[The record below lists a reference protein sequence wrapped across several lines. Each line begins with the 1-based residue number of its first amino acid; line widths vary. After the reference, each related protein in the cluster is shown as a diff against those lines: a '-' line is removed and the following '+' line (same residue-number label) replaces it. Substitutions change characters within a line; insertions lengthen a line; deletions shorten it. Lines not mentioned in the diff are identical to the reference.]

1 MVTAFPAHPR
11 SGFCVYLSAERTLST
26 GRRSEPGNSLWSA
39 TPCGEIRLKAA
50 IPFYILS
57 MRNEFT
63 AVIERDNE
71 WFVAWSPEIPG
82 ANGQGRT
89 VEECRESLGAA
100 IQLILEDR
108 REDGLRDAPADA
120 LRETVTI
127 Q

>member
-1 MVTAFPAHPR
+1 MDAHPWSMGGETVLENLCR
-11 SGFCVYLSAERTLST
+11 SV
-26 GRRSEPGNSLWSA
+26 PSA
-39 TPCGEIRLKAA
+39 TLESQILFQPEKPLW
-50 IPFYILS
+50 FYTPP

-63 AVIERDNE
+63 AIIERDGE

-82 ANGQGRT
+82 ANGQGHS

-108 REDGLRDAPADA
+108 REDGLRGVPADA

-127 Q
+127 L